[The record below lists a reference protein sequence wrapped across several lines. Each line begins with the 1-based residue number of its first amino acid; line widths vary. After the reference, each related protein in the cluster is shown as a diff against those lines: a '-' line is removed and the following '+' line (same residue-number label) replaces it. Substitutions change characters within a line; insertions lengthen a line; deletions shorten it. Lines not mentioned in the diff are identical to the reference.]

1 MTKGNK
7 RSAIRS
13 FYAVF
18 WVPSFFEASFK
29 FRKALFNCFFRR
41 VSSKQSY
48 CFAFNENTF
57 NAWWVAQDELRKLE
71 GLGRLVMG
79 FDVQDGNF
87 CKSLPFYTV
96 VSRKVIWFSD
106 ISAVNLVVG

>member
-29 FRKALFNCFFRR
+29 ISKGPLQLFFLR
-41 VSSKQSY
+41 VSYKQSY

-71 GLGRLVMG
+71 GLGWLVMG
-79 FDVQDGNF
+79 FDVQDGIF
-87 CKSLPFYTV
+87 CKSLPF
-96 VSRKVIWFSD
+96 
-106 ISAVNLVVG
+106 